1 MSDWL
6 VLKPIPVGGGKKI
19 EAGAVVQADGWR
31 NRRTLESGRYI
42 QKIELTPN
50 VVVKPIPVV
59 EPVKAVEPAKV
70 EEPVK
75 VDETVKSEAPKKKVG
90 RPPKVEVTEG

>member
-59 EPVKAVEPAKV
+59 EPAKV
-70 EEPVK
+70 DEPVK